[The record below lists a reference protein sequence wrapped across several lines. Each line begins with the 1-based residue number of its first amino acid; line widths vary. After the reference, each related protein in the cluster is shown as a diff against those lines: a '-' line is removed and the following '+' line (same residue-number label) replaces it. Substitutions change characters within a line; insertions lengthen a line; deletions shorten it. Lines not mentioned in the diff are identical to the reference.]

1 MPLSEA
7 KLKKQLKSG
16 ELARVYFFYGEESY
30 LTSYYA
36 GQIASKVTGDDS
48 LAGFN
53 HQRLDGQTC
62 TVGEIEETVEALPVM
77 AERKCVEVRDFDVAS
92 AGADALE
99 RLHALI
105 ADSPKSSVVVFWL
118 DSVSAD
124 TKKNSKWKAFAA
136 AVDKAGVSVHFPR
149 KTEGDIVRLLCGGAQ
164 RRGCA
169 LSADNARLMVRRCG
183 NDLNLLL
190 GELDKLSALAD
201 RGEIKKEHIEGIG
214 TQNLEAS
221 VFDLSKALIQGSYS
235 KAYDIIAGL
244 FSQREDPVSILAVLS
259 SAYADL
265 YRAKVAMSAGVR
277 AETLADDFA
286 YRGRE
291 FRLRNA
297 ARDCGRMSLP
307 VLRDSL
313 EILSEADRL
322 LKSTRSDK
330 RTVLEQTAAKLILLS
345 RSKGASL

>member
-7 KLKKQLKSG
+7 ELKKQLKSG
-16 ELARVYFFYGEESY
+16 EFARVYFFYGEESY

-136 AVDKAGVSVHFPR
+136 AVDKAGSACISPQDR
-149 KTEGDIVRLLCGGAQ
+149 GDIVRLCAARSAQ
-164 RRGCA
+164 GCA